1 MSPDA
6 PRPDAP
12 LRVVVLV
19 KYVPDVLAGAGFGP
33 EHLTERDG
41 QGLLSE
47 LDEYPLEAARR
58 LSESI
63 GAEVVALSVGPPA
76 AREALTRAL
85 QMGAHSAV
93 LVADDALRGS
103 DATVTSL
110 VLSRAI
116 RRLGPVDLVLTGAAS
131 ADAATSLVPVQ
142 VAARLGI
149 PALTFAAALEVA
161 DGTATVRR
169 DDERE
174 AVTLTA
180 PLPALVSLTDR
191 AEPPRYP
198 TFAQVLAARRREIA
212 EWDLGA
218 LDLAPD
224 DVGAA
229 GSWTR
234 VHTVAAEPPRPP
246 GRVVTDDGDAGTA
259 LVAFLAERHLI

>member
-6 PRPDAP
+6 PRHDAP
-12 LRVVVLV
+12 LRIVVLV
-19 KYVPDVLAGAGFGP
+19 KYVPDVLAGVGFDA
-33 EHLTERDG
+33 EHLTDRAG

-58 LSESI
+58 LSENA

-93 LVADDALRGS
+93 LIVDDALRGS

-110 VLSRAI
+110 VLARAI
-116 RRLGPVDLVLTGAAS
+116 QRLGPVDLVLTGAVS
-131 ADAATSLVPVQ
+131 ADAGTSLVPVQ
-142 VAARLGI
+142 TAARLGI

-161 DGTATVRR
+161 DGTATIRR
-169 DDERE
+169 DGERE
-174 AVTLTA
+174 TLTLTA
-180 PLPALVSLTDR
+180 RLPALVSLTDR
-191 AEPPRYP
+191 ADPPRYP
-198 TFAQVLAARRREIA
+198 TFAQILAARRREVA
-212 EWDLGA
+212 EWDLAA
-218 LDLAPD
+218 LALAPD

-229 GSWTR
+229 GSRTR
-234 VHTVAAEPPRPP
+234 VHTVTAEPPRPP
-246 GRVVTDDGDAGTA
+246 GRVITDDGDAGAA